1 MEYTIRDLEMLS
13 GVRAHTIRIWE
24 QRYNFLKP
32 SRTETNIRRYSNEEL
47 KELLTVAL
55 LNKYGYKISQID
67 QMSSN
72 QRSQTVLD
80 LSSEEAVNE
89 SLVIKLIGYMVDL
102 DQVAFEELLNRYI
115 TKHGFHTT
123 ITGIVFSFLEKVGIL
138 WHTNHIVPAQE
149 HVVSNIIRQK
159 IIVAIEA
166 IPLVKKE
173 QPLFVLFLPQGEFHE
188 LGLLYVLYLLRSHKL
203 PVVYL
208 GADVPLKDV
217 KFVIETK
224 KPKYL
229 YLHLTA
235 FPQKQQFQKF
245 LKQLSSYGTSADIL
259 VSGTAFAKP
268 RQLPPH
274 ITLLDTL
281 AGVSSFINSI
291 K

>member
-1 MEYTIRDLEMLS
+1 
-13 GVRAHTIRIWE
+13 
-24 QRYNFLKP
+24 
-32 SRTETNIRRYSNEEL
+32 
-47 KELLTVAL
+47 
-55 LNKYGYKISQID
+55 
-67 QMSSN
+67 MSSN

-80 LSSEEAVNE
+80 LSTEEAVNE
-89 SLVIKLIGYMVDL
+89 SLVIELIGYMVDL

-115 TKHGFHTT
+115 TKHGFHKT

-166 IPLVKKE
+166 VPLVKKE

-188 LGLLYVLYLLRSHKL
+188 LGLLYVLYLLRSQKL

-245 LKQLSSYGTSADIL
+245 LKQLSGYGTAASIL
-259 VSGTAFAKP
+259 VSGTAFAKS
-268 RQLPPH
+268 RQLPPNF
-274 ITLLDTL
+274 TLLDSLARVSTL
-281 AGVSSFINSI
+281 INSI